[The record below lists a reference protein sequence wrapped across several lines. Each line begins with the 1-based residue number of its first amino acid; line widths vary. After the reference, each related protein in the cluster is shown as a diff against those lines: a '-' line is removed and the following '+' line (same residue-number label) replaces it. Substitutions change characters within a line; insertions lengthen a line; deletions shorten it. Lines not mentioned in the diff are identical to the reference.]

1 MLKVCENLYRQ
12 TDRQTDRQTSN
23 LMPASFGVKFYS
35 VNKSTK

>member
-1 MLKVCENLYRQ
+1 MLHVWENL
-12 TDRQTDRQTSN
+12 DRQTDRQTSN